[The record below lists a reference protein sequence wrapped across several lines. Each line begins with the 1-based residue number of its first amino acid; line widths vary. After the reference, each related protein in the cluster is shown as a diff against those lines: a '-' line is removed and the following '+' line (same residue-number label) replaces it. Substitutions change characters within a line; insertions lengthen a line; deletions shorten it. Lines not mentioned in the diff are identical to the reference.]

1 MMAKLHSEQI
11 SRRLFISMFI
21 IIGSLIFISVPLIV
35 SSYQSYKKAERAL
48 IEISVL
54 RNVAE
59 LTNNISRERAPAN
72 KVMSST
78 PADQARHLEELKQ
91 YRLQVDQ
98 QIQDTIQVLKQE
110 GFITHAHHLSHQ
122 LKASLKQ
129 GRDAVDAYAATPPHL
144 RGSAQFDQAIQKMFS
159 AWDSSQHVL
168 KHVMLD
174 SVGKDTPVSIYY
186 SVIFILSDLR
196 DQAGRVASNVIAAV
210 TFGEKIPEEN
220 LANSLQN
227 QRQAYYLWDLVHTI
241 LPEAH
246 KVPEYTVLH
255 NQLKAE
261 FLDQGIPIIKQLIEQ
276 SLRGEP
282 YSLTGTQLTEV
293 MVDKFS
299 TVVDLQTYVLD
310 YSLALAKKDHFKAQQ
325 KLILTLVVTLISLMA
340 AIFTMVYARS
350 KVFIPLIQAR
360 KQILALSAYD
370 DEVSALINNKNSD
383 SVSLFEAIQKL
394 KQRLVQRDNLEFQ
407 LRNIANTDALT
418 GVSNRLALEEYLKF
432 LEQKPEKLT
441 KTGLIIIDVDKFKH
455 VNDTFGHVV
464 GDQALKLIAKT
475 LKANVRSSDLVVRY
489 GGDEFLVVI
498 DNIEFTEALYLAD
511 KLRCQIVKD
520 EIYIREIND
529 YIQISISAGVA
540 VGAASWSSLLE
551 KADKHLFR
559 AKARGRNAVEG

>member
-11 SRRLFISMFI
+11 SRRLFISMII

-98 QIQDTIQVLKQE
+98 QIQDTIRVLKRE
-110 GFITHAHHLSHQ
+110 GFNHQAFYLSDQ
-122 LKASLKQ
+122 LQASLRQ
-129 GRDAVDAYAATPPHL
+129 GRDAVDAYAATPTHL
-144 RGSAQFDQAIQKMFS
+144 RRSEQLDQAIQKMFN
-159 AWDSSQHVL
+159 AWDSSQYVL

-174 SVGKDTPVSIYY
+174 SVGKDTPVSTYY

-299 TVVDLQTYVLD
+299 T
-310 YSLALAKKDHFKAQQ
+310 A
-325 KLILTLVVTLISLMA
+325 
-340 AIFTMVYARS
+340 
-350 KVFIPLIQAR
+350 
-360 KQILALSAYD
+360 
-370 DEVSALINNKNSD
+370 
-383 SVSLFEAIQKL
+383 
-394 KQRLVQRDNLEFQ
+394 
-407 LRNIANTDALT
+407 
-418 GVSNRLALEEYLKF
+418 
-432 LEQKPEKLT
+432 
-441 KTGLIIIDVDKFKH
+441 
-455 VNDTFGHVV
+455 
-464 GDQALKLIAKT
+464 
-475 LKANVRSSDLVVRY
+475 
-489 GGDEFLVVI
+489 
-498 DNIEFTEALYLAD
+498 
-511 KLRCQIVKD
+511 
-520 EIYIREIND
+520 
-529 YIQISISAGVA
+529 
-540 VGAASWSSLLE
+540 
-551 KADKHLFR
+551 
-559 AKARGRNAVEG
+559 